1 MRCSVDSTDILMLGL
16 GLQAPWNLVGQNLDT
31 GKSPHELHLQV
42 AAERGS
48 LYPCLRYRSL
58 HALQV

>member
-1 MRCSVDSTDILMLGL
+1 MDSTDILMLGL